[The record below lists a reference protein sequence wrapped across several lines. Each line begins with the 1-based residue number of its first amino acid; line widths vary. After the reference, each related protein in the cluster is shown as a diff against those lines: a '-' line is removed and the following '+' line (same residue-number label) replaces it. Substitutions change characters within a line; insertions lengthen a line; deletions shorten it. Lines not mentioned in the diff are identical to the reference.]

1 MLVEPGFQFSIAR
14 LEKQLVLLKLGKLLL
29 LEGQDVQKDTDE
41 LTDCWRRCRPVVR
54 ENSIGWCQV
63 VHAASMPRD
72 AAAVKS
78 HRSGG
83 LVEAP

>member
-1 MLVEPGFQFSIAR
+1 MRFEPGFQFSSAR
-14 LEKQLVLLKLGKLLL
+14 LEKQVLLLKLGKLLL
-29 LEGQDVQKDTDE
+29 KEREDVQEHTDE

-54 ENSIGWCQV
+54 EKPIGWCQV